1 MLVLRQ
7 HRRRGR
13 RAPPQ
18 RAGYHGAEVAAPVFR
33 AIADRCFA
41 MKPELHAPIQP
52 KTKLATADLPSLDAG
67 QKKDVKAALEWLNM
81 PWYES
86 DKLPDWVSLSA
97 RNDSLIIR
105 TRLVNDKT
113 VPSVVGMGLK
123 DAIYL
128 LENRGCRVKVQG
140 VGKVARQS
148 LAPGTRANNS
158 TCVLYLE

>member
-1 MLVLRQ
+1 
-7 HRRRGR
+7 
-13 RAPPQ
+13 
-18 RAGYHGAEVAAPVFR
+18 
-33 AIADRCFA
+33 
-41 MKPELHAPIQP
+41 LHAPIQP

-67 QKKDVKAALEWLNM
+67 QKKDVKAVLEWLNM